1 MLTESTFFFLERPTV
16 DDLPEGWEQHLSSK
30 HGKLLCGRHWKS
42 RTWNLFCTALRFQD
56 LSQLRF
62 YYIHT
67 ATQETTWTLP
77 SRVSVSIPKAEWER
91 CESSKYPGK
100 FYLKNSQTG
109 ETKWA

>member
-1 MLTESTFFFLERPTV
+1 MIFQKVGNNTSLQNMGSFFVADIGQVEL
-16 DDLPEGWEQHLSSK
+16 G
-30 HGKLLCGRHWKS
+30 
-42 RTWNLFCTALRFQD
+42 TWNLHSSSEIPR
-56 LSQLRF
+56 SEPQLRF